1 MLILQDIAVTYQNV
15 VPAVQGISLEV
26 PDKAVVALLGAN
38 GAGKTTIMRAIFG
51 LLDIDKTSIVR
62 GTILF
67 DGERIDRLN
76 TTQIVQRGIS
86 QVLEGRRLFADL
98 TVEENLRTG
107 AIATRDAVSVR
118 RAYDRVMDLF
128 PVLRERRKSH
138 AGYLSGGEQQ
148 MLAIGRGLMSDPK
161 LLLLDEPSLGL
172 APFMVQQIRTIISEI
187 NAGGTAVLLV
197 EQNAQM
203 DVAFQVQ
210 PGELFAVIGPN
221 GAGKT
226 SLFNVLSRV
235 YQPVTG
241 RVTFDGRDL
250 LRFKTHQ
257 VARIGI
263 ARTFQNLGQFP
274 TMTVLDYLLLGRH
287 TRMRSGIV
295 LGGIYFG
302 LTRNEEKRNRAY
314 CLHVLELVGLQRLQD
329 HPLGSLPYGLQKRA
343 D

>member
-1 MLILQDIAVTYQNV
+1 MLRLQDVAVTYHNI
-15 VPAVQGISLEV
+15 VPAVQGVSLEV
-26 PDKAVVALLGAN
+26 PDKTVVALLGAN
-38 GAGKTTIMRAIFG
+38 GAGKTTIMRAISG
-51 LLDIDKTSIVR
+51 LLDIHKASIVR

-148 MLAIGRGLMSDPK
+148 MLAIGRGLMASPK

-172 APFMVQQIRTIISEI
+172 APFMVQQIRKIITEI
-187 NAGGTAVLLV
+187 FASGTAVLLV

-203 DVAFQVQ
+203 ALAVA
-210 PGELFAVIGPN
+210 N
-221 GAGKT
+221 
-226 SLFNVLSRV
+226 
-235 YQPVTG
+235 
-241 RVTFDGRDL
+241 
-250 LRFKTHQ
+250 
-257 VARIGI
+257 
-263 ARTFQNLGQFP
+263 
-274 TMTVLDYLLLGRH
+274 
-287 TRMRSGIV
+287 
-295 LGGIYFG
+295 FG
-302 LTRNEEKRNRAY
+302 Y
-314 CLHVLELVGLQRLQD
+314 VLETGKVVLAQPAAELLQEESVRKFYLGLHEGGERSHMGTLRQ
-329 HPLGSLPYGLQKRA
+329 H
-343 D
+343 